1 MKCFVEFAH
10 VIALSDY
17 YCDDDQWLIV
27 NVLDH
32 FLAFT
37 RSSQEHWLTQDV
49 DDVASWLSV
58 VSCKVYM

>member
-17 YCDDDQWLIV
+17 YCDDDRWLIV

-49 DDVASWLSV
+49 DDVASW
-58 VSCKVYM
+58 